1 MISSLHSFPCFHS
14 LVAIAE
20 HIKVSKV
27 SCQGFFCLDGQQ
39 TGQITPTDGMLMQN
53 GWCGMIGKGWKNHPV
68 CVRMQRGNM
77 TGNKDRSVRKVRHE

>member
-1 MISSLHSFPCFHS
+1 MISSLHGFPGCHS

-20 HIKVSKV
+20 HIRV

-39 TGQITPTDGMLMQN
+39 TGQITPADGMLMQN

-68 CVRMQRGNM
+68 CVRMQRSNM